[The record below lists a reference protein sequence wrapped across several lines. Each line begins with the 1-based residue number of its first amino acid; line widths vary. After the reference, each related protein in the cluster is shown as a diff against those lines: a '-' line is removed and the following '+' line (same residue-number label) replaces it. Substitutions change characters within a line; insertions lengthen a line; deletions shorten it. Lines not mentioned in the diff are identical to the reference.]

1 MLGWAVQGVIRL
13 PMSPMV
19 LYQTPRFYVFIKL
32 DLGITYHYSFGLSAM
47 SSLGRTNLF
56 IYSGKVT
63 QQRDDV
69 SSCGFLIRE
78 GMAGGL
84 AHWNTMASA
93 SLAESLV
100 QAWHLAPPTACN
112 IHCRY
117 K

>member
-32 DLGITYHYSFGLSAM
+32 DLGITYHHSFGLSAM
-47 SSLGRTNLF
+47 SSLGRINLF

-69 SSCGFLIRE
+69 SRVVAF
-78 GMAGGL
+78 
-84 AHWNTMASA
+84 
-93 SLAESLV
+93 SLEKEWLV
-100 QAWHLAPPTACN
+100 AWHIGAQWLQSALQRALCKRG
-112 IHCRY
+112 I
-117 K
+117 